1 MTKEEFI
8 TCIHKDILD
17 EAEDYEK
24 YIGLAMQWP
33 EYEKIFRDIAED
45 EKKHHEHLV
54 TILGDM
60 AKKAGEH
67 K

>member
-1 MTKEEFI
+1 MTKDEFI

-24 YIGLAMQWP
+24 YIGLAMQNP
-33 EYEKIFRDIAED
+33 EYEKELRAIAED
-45 EKKHHEHLV
+45 EKKHHGILV
-54 TILGDM
+54 EMLGRM
-60 AKKAGEH
+60 AMKAGES